1 MSAFNGVS
9 LIIKFFITASVIVLS
24 ILFLPEYA
32 SIALS
37 ILLILL
43 LYSSVSSGLKKAGAI
58 LITSGINTDTA
69 DIRDEAAI
77 IERKCSSLLN
87 AYMEQKSLADSL
99 IHGIANPFVMVDKN
113 SEITYINEA
122 GAAMVGYS
130 KDELIGRNI
139 KSAVGSDAATRS
151 TLAGNNLLNKKVT
164 VKNHK
169 KEDVPLILNTGAI
182 KNSQGNVSGAFI
194 LFTDLREICEQQ
206 KQYLME
212 HTTNLSAVLESVAA
226 GNLEHEVDVAEDD
239 DLYALITNLNKTI
252 KSLRSALIKVV
263 DASKAVSSSAGE
275 ISASTEQM
283 AAGAQMQSQQSMEIS
298 AAVEQLISTIVE
310 NTKNVNMTAEMTKRA
325 GEKAREGGSIVNR
338 TIEGMDS
345 IAEAIGKSGSIVE
358 KLGDSSIRI
367 GEIIQVIDDIADQT
381 NLLALNAAIEA
392 ARAGEQGRG
401 FAVVADEVRK
411 LAERTTKATKEIT
424 QMITQIQNETQ
435 VAVSSIKEGVDQVD
449 AGRQYAH
456 KSGEALEEII
466 QEADK
471 SLQIAI
477 QSASANEEMSASAEQ
492 ISQNINSISGVIQ
505 QNAAGLEQISSA
517 TTDLNNL
524 TVNLQELMSHFRL
537 GSNGRYI
544 EN

>member
-122 GAAMVGYS
+122 GAAMVGFS

-164 VKNHK
+164 VKNHN